1 MRALRTTAAA
11 YYGLL
16 RLLGAGR
23 LLARRL
29 GDAHAFFRRQ
39 QRYQD
44 VAFHAR
50 HGLDL
55 ALVAN
60 LHEQAVHLGAP
71 DFLVGHFAPAMKNH
85 GAHFVAFAEEPEDLV
100 LANLIVVFRGSGPKL
115 DFLQLRA
122 AAALALLVRFLVGL
136 VKIFAVVGDL
146 AHRRFAGRSDVLCV
160 YALVLC
166 PLSALTPSTS

>member
-1 MRALRTTAAA
+1 MRKLLTAATA

-23 LLARRL
+23 LLAHRL
-29 GDAHAFFRRQ
+29 GDADAFFRGQ

-71 DFLVGHFAPAMKNH
+71 DFLVGHFAPAVKNH
-85 GAHFVAFAEEPEDLV
+85 RAHFVAFAEEPEDLV
-100 LANLIVVFRGSGPKL
+100 LANLIVVLRGGGPKL
-115 DFLQLRA
+115 NFPQLHA
-122 AAALALLVRFLVGL
+122 AAVLPLLSLLFFSPVT
-136 VKIFAVVGDL
+136 IFAL
-146 AHRRFAGRSDVLCV
+146 
-160 YALVLC
+160 
-166 PLSALTPSTS
+166 